1 MSTFLKTTSTMSQ
14 TKCVINL
21 KKPNDTDNK
30 EQVCSFHH
38 LSSIGKSHFS
48 HQRNH
53 RIATLNVSSSMIAG
67 QAPFAIIQ
75 FSLLFFLLFFDL

>member
-48 HQRNH
+48 HQKH
-53 RIATLNVSSSMIAG
+53 RTEIR
-67 QAPFAIIQ
+67 
-75 FSLLFFLLFFDL
+75 

>member
-1 MSTFLKTTSTMSQ
+1 MSTFLKTTSTMSL

-48 HQRNH
+48 HQM
-53 RIATLNVSSSMIAG
+53 IATCSKK
-67 QAPFAIIQ
+67 
-75 FSLLFFLLFFDL
+75 